1 MVTSIDCVIWFDPW
15 VGKIPRRREW
25 LSTLVFLPGEFH
37 GQRSLV
43 GCSSWG
49 GRVGHKGACWAAIY
63 VVAQSRTRLKRRS
76 SSSRATNNFTFFQS
90 TQDTLCLLYVH
101 GSSLLDPSSWSVGCL
116 LLTCLVIH
124 HSTQHTCSVCKSCLT
139 LLQPHGLEPTRLLC
153 PWDFPDKNTRVCCH
167 SLLQE
172 MFPTTPTSPA
182 FTGGF
187 FTTEPPGKPC
197 SAHSSHLRSVC

>member
-1 MVTSIDCVIWFDPW
+1 MVVHSSILTWRIPW
-15 VGKIPRRREW
+15 TEE
-25 LSTLVFLPGEFH
+25 PGGLQFM
-37 GQRSLV
+37 GWQSWTQGSLV
-43 GCSSWG
+43 GCHLCGCTES
-49 GRVGHKGACWAAIY
+49 
-63 VVAQSRTRLKRRS
+63 RLKRR

-167 SLLQE
+167 SLLQG